1 MQKDR
6 CFVRL
11 PIVARPATCSGKSA
25 FPIEG
30 DGRNVGFAHFQENAS
45 YAVLLYQTQKFFEQ
59 KSSVALAAV
68 FRGYRDVQDFDFLAK
83 VPPLQ
88 QRDHFTGPFTY
99 VDEG

>member
-11 PIVARPATCSGKSA
+11 LIVVRPATRSGKSES
-25 FPIEG
+25 PIER
-30 DGRNVGFAHFQENAS
+30 DGRNVGFAHFQENVS
-45 YAVLLYQTQKFFEQ
+45 NAVLLDETQKFFEQ

-68 FRGYRDVQDFDFLAK
+68 FRGYRDVQDFDLLAK

-88 QRDHFTGPFTY
+88 QRDHFSGPFAH
-99 VDEG
+99 VDDG